1 MGLSGPISKEAYVV
15 VSGFQEPRSK
25 YIDARHEVTE
35 NAGHENAGGR
45 KNAGS
50 VKDGSGPDIADQI

>member
-35 NAGHENAGGR
+35 NAGHENAGH

-50 VKDGSGPDIADQI
+50 VKDASGPDIADQI